1 MVIMQ
6 TNGGQQMTDELAP
19 HPSAITSRA
28 AQWVGLLM
36 LVEAFSLIAV
46 ICLR

>member
-1 MVIMQ
+1 MSH
-6 TNGGQQMTDELAP
+6 ELSL
-19 HPSAITSRA
+19 HCSAITGRA

-36 LVEAFSLIAV
+36 VLEVFTLIAL

>member
-1 MVIMQ
+1 MI
-6 TNGGQQMTDELAP
+6 DERAP

-36 LVEAFSLIAV
+36 LVESFSLVAV